1 MNNLEAE
8 LERINE
14 ANAKRVKRVKD
25 KIRKRDE
32 AIQKNFVELVKEFR
46 SDVYAEYWRLAE
58 TEYQKSL
65 EAKSAKRSKPV
76 DEKVSSDGVEE
87 GSAADQQNVLGE
99 AENIYG

>member
-1 MNNLEAE
+1 MTNLEAE
-8 LERINE
+8 LERIKE
-14 ANAKRVKRVKD
+14 ANAKRVERVRE

-32 AIQKNFVELVKEFR
+32 AIQKNFVKLVKEFR

-58 TEYQKSL
+58 TEYEKTL

-76 DEKVSSDGVEE
+76 DEK

-99 AENIYG
+99 AQNIYG